1 VVFDEEYCQLHHDFT
16 VGEYVL
22 IAVSDDG
29 AGMSKEVA
37 GQIFEPFFTTKGPDK
52 GTGLGLSTVYGI
64 IRQNLGF
71 INVYSELGEGTT
83 FRMYLP
89 RFSSEAAGAVEAD
102 GAVKA
107 ALAGKAKLS
116 NPGNVMGYGTVLL
129 VEDELPL
136 LRLSA
141 LMLENL
147 GYSVKPADSPEMAL
161 RLIDEAEGAID
172 LLMTD
177 VVMPGMTGLE
187 LYRAA
192 VGKLPHLR
200 CLYMS
205 GYTPNVIVHK
215 GILDREVFFIQK
227 PFSLRDLSLKIQE
240 VLAD

>member
-1 VVFDEEYCQLHHDFT
+1 
-16 VGEYVL
+16 VL

-37 GQIFEPFFTTKGPDK
+37 GQIFEPFFTTKSHDK

-64 IRQNLGF
+64 IKQNLGF

-83 FRMYLP
+83 FRIYLP
-89 RFSSEAAGAVEAD
+89 RFASEAD